1 MVVHPEEFRDT
12 DPRAIEVWI
21 KLLRDA
27 PPGDKLLQALDLS
40 AFALQLCEAGVR
52 SRHPQASDREVFL
65 RVAASHLP
73 RDLMIRAY
81 GWDPGAES

>member
-12 DPRAIEVWI
+12 DPRAIEAWI
-21 KLLRDA
+21 KLLRDT

-52 SRHPQASDREVFL
+52 SRHPRASNREVFL

>member
-1 MVVHPEEFRDT
+1 MVHLEEYTDT

-21 KLLRDA
+21 KLLRDT

-52 SRHPQASDREVFL
+52 SRHPRASNREVFL